1 MKVTV
6 DYMDKFEEKEMLKKR
21 PFAKK
26 RGVIGW
32 LTVVLRIR
40 LRVFLITCKEVE
52 KKQENQN

>member
-6 DYMDKFEEKEMLKKR
+6 DYMDKFEEKEMLKKK
-21 PFAKK
+21 KK